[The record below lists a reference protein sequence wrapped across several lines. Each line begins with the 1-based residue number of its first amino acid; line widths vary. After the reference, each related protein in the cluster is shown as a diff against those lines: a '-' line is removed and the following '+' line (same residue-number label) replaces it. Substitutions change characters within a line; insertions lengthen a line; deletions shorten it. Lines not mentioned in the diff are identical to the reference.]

1 MTRAAVIFGLLIL
14 CQSPSALA
22 QDAPYQLGLGLKVT
36 DGFTLGGY
44 FSTEFIINDDQS
56 EMILDD
62 VAVLAYGSLNERFSY
77 LVELESI
84 DAVEMDFNNGTTK
97 TNFPPTIERLYG
109 DYKFSD
115 FLSVRFGKQITPIG
129 YWNLQPINVL
139 RETSSNPRYSREMFP
154 KFLSGVDLYGYTP
167 FDNSLSYHVYL
178 QGSKDIDEDN
188 INIETRNHVGFSL
201 EKRLGRNWQIGGSTG
216 KFTETD
222 DTRTNYYQLNSRY
235 DGSRYSIFSE
245 AIFNQQ
251 DIPGRGTVESKAFYL
266 QSEYH
271 FSAKHALITRAEY
284 FNEEKFDLQDKIAV
298 IGYSY
303 RPRYPISLKVEYQ
316 WHTDSRDNQL
326 VSSFSVLF

>member
-1 MTRAAVIFGLLIL
+1 MTRSTVIFGVLAFCHSLG
-14 CQSPSALA
+14 ALA
-22 QDAPYQLGLGLKVT
+22 QDAPYQLGLGLKIA

-44 FSTEFIINDDQS
+44 FSTEFIYSDDQS

-62 VAVLAYGSLNERFSY
+62 VAILAYGSLNERFSY
-77 LVELESI
+77 LVEIESI
-84 DAVEMDFNNGTTK
+84 DAIEMDFNKGTTE
-97 TNFPPTIERLYG
+97 TNFPPTIERFYG

-115 FLSVRFGKQITPIG
+115 YLSVRVGKQITPIG

-139 RETSSNPRYSREMFP
+139 RETSSNPKYSREMFP
-154 KFLSGVDLYGYTP
+154 KFLSGVDFYGYTP
-167 FDNSLSYHVYL
+167 FDSSLSYHVYL
-178 QGSKDIDEDN
+178 QGTTDVDENN
-188 INIETRNHVGFSL
+188 INIETRNHVGLSL
-201 EKRLGRNWQIGGSTG
+201 EKRLGNNWQIGGSTG

-222 DTRTNYYQLNSRY
+222 DTRTNYYQLNTRY

-245 AIFNQQ
+245 AMLNRQ
-251 DIPGRGTVESKAFYL
+251 DVPGRARVESKALYV
-266 QSEYH
+266 QGEYH
-271 FSAKHALITRAEY
+271 FNARHALITRAEY
-284 FNEEKFDLQDKIAV
+284 FDEEKFDVQDKIAV